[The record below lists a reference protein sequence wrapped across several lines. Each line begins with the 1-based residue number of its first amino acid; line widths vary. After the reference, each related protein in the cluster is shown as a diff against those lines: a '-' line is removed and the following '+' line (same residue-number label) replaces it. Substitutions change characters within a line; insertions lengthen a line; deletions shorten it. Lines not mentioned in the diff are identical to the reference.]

1 MSTLARAHSVSS
13 SICALSVVFVT
24 NLLFNRPAPGADSS
38 PVHRLVL
45 FQFKEDAAADGMQGF
60 LHGFSA
66 LPYQIPGITGLQA
79 GANNSPEGLSQGFS
93 HGAVLT
99 FKDVAAR
106 DAYAEH
112 ASHTALVNQAEPIL
126 KEAFVFDFESPKP
139 PPPAELGRVH
149 HLVFFKFKEKADSE
163 PVKKVLEE
171 FAKLPKKISGL
182 LNYQAGPNIDTQAR
196 SKDLTH
202 GFLLTFINDRA
213 RDDYINHPA
222 HRQFVDLIKPIL
234 DGVLVVDFTVTPSGG
249 GLFITGGIEP
259 FAVYQRSEKG
269 TADIN
274 FRGVA
279 AAGGPIE
286 ARLLRGRRLV
296 EGFDWKAVGQAR
308 GGSFEAALAGVPAG
322 GEYTL
327 EVRQKDKLG
336 NVAAH
341 TDVSGI
347 LVGDIWILAGQSNM
361 EGVGDLTNVE
371 EPSELVHNFTMA
383 HRWELATEPLHWLI
397 DSPDPVHSGNG
408 LRDLDE
414 EGRRQGRAAARGNRR
429 KGAGLGLAFAKDL
442 VRRTGVPVGLVSAA
456 HGGTSM
462 QQWDPAGRDKG
473 GETLYGSMFKQVK
486 NAGGKVKGVLW
497 YQGESDANPQAAEVY
512 AEKMRG
518 LIAAFRSDLGQKE
531 LPFYFV
537 QIGRFVSPSAPE
549 NWNRVQDLQRLA
561 AKEIPGTAVV
571 SVIDLELDD
580 GIHVGVE
587 GLKRAGRRL
596 AKIAHRELFGAKSI
610 ERGPQPEGIKSEAG
624 GRAIRI
630 EFSGVNRRLLPAAP
644 AQVDGF
650 SIRKKDG
657 TVLPF
662 IFNAQVDPAAP
673 ASVVLKLNGT
683 VPEDVFLHYGA
694 GLNPTCNL
702 VDEEDMAAPVFG
714 PAAIAR

>member
-1 MSTLARAHSVSS
+1 MSTLLRVHSVFS
-13 SICALSVVFVT
+13 SICALSVF
-24 NLLFNRPAPGADSS
+24 LLARPMPAAAAS
-38 PVHRLVL
+38 PVHHLVL
-45 FQFKEDAAADGMQGF
+45 FQFKDDAPVDQVQGF
-60 LHGFSA
+60 LHTLSA
-66 LPYQIPGITGLQA
+66 LPWRIPGITGLQA
-79 GANNSPEGLSQGFS
+79 GANNSPEGLSQGFT
-93 HGAVLT
+93 HGAIMT
-99 FKDVAAR
+99 FNDVSAR
-106 DAYAEH
+106 DAYAQHSDHE
-112 ASHTALVNQAEPIL
+112 ALVKVAEPIL
-126 KEAFVFDFESPKP
+126 KEAFVFDFEVPSP

-163 PVKKVLEE
+163 PVKKLLEN
-171 FAKLPKKISGL
+171 FAALPKKISGL
-182 LNYQAGPNIDTQAR
+182 LHYQAGPNIDPQAR

-213 RDDYINHPA
+213 RDDYIEHPA
-222 HRQFVDLIKPIL
+222 HREFVDQIKPGL

-269 TADIN
+269 TADLK
-274 FRGVA
+274 FHGVA
-279 AAGGPIE
+279 PAGGPIE
-286 ARLLRGRRLV
+286 ARLLKGRRLV
-296 EGFDWKAVGQAR
+296 EGFDWMVVGQAR
-308 GGSFEAALAGVPAG
+308 GGAFEASLAGVPAG
-322 GEYTL
+322 GEYTV
-327 EVRQKDKLG
+327 EVRQKDRLG

-341 TDVSGI
+341 ADVSGI

-361 EGVGDLTNVE
+361 EGVGDLANVE
-371 EPSELVHNFTMA
+371 EPSPLVHNFTMA

-408 LRDLDE
+408 LKDLDE
-414 EGRRQGRAAARGNRR
+414 SGRRQRRAAARANRR
-429 KGAGLGLAFAKDL
+429 KGSGLGLAFAKEL
-442 VRRTGVPVGLVSAA
+442 SRRTGVPIGLVSAA

-462 QQWDPAGRDKG
+462 TQWDPAGRDKG

-497 YQGESDANPQAAEVY
+497 YQGESDANPEAVEKFAERF
-512 AEKMRG
+512 RG
-518 LIAAFRSDLGQKE
+518 LVAAFRGDIGPKD
-531 LPFYFV
+531 LPFYSV
-537 QIGRFVSPSAPE
+537 QIGRYVSPNAPE
-549 NWNRVQDLQRLA
+549 NWNRIQDLQRLA

-580 GIHVGVE
+580 AIHVGVE

-610 ERGPQPEGIKSEAG
+610 ERGPQPESIKAEAG

-630 EFSGVNRRLLPAAP
+630 QLSGVNRRLLPAAP
-644 AQVDGF
+644 GQVDGF

-657 TVLPF
+657 TVLPL

-673 ASVVLKLNGT
+673 AAVVLKLNAA
-683 VPEDVFLHYGA
+683 VPEDAFLHYGA
-694 GLNPTCNL
+694 GLDPTCNL
-702 VDEEDMAAPVFG
+702 VDDEDMAAPVFG